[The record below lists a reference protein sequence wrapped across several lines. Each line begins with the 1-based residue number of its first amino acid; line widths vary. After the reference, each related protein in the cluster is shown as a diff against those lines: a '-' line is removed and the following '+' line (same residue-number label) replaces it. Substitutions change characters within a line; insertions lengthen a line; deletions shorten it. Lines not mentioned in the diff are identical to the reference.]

1 MVSAQV
7 TLHTLCWRVTRPQP
21 PSSASPGCTP
31 CCLLPFRHMVLLKLL
46 CAIFPTARFKLLKP
60 SPAYERLYKPIQRKL
75 DFCLRGTGC
84 IAANHT
90 VNLQGAIAALL
101 QAGPQPGT
109 SQSAYGPEELKE
121 ETPFVAPQLAA
132 FVKASAR
139 HFSATRTSLIISAVY
154 I

>member
-1 MVSAQV
+1 M
-7 TLHTLCWRVTRPQP
+7 
-21 PSSASPGCTP
+21 
-31 CCLLPFRHMVLLKLL
+31 LPFHDMVLLIAP
-46 CAIFPTARFKLLKP
+46 CATFANTRFKLLKP

-139 HFSATRTSLIISAVY
+139 LLSAARTALITSAVLILTSSIAHLCVTPHMSTAFCMFVKPCRGAY
-154 I
+154 N